1 MKGNVLMD
9 IYKTSALVGTVVMG
23 VSSFVACL
31 AKSGSMIAAGNICLV
46 LSIVIMSYGFSK
58 WQP

>member
-1 MKGNVLMD
+1 MD
-9 IYKTSALVGTVVMG
+9 IYKTSAVVGTAIMG

-31 AKSGSMIAAGNICLV
+31 AKSDGMITAGNICLV

>member
-1 MKGNVLMD
+1 MD
-9 IYKTSALVGTVVMG
+9 IYKTSALVGTVIMG

-31 AKSGSMIAAGNICLV
+31 AQSGGMIAAGNIGLV
-46 LSIVIMSYGFSK
+46 VSIVVMSYGFSK